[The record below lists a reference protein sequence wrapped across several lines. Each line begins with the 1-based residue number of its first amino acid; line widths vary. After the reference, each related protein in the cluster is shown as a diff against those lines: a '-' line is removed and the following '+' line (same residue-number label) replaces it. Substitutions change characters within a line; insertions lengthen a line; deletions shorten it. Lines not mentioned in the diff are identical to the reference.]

1 MKEKYLIFLFFQFW
15 NAIQDL
21 TEPYGNW
28 VMPLRRTEK
37 NIILDQMQTI
47 KVSEICLNMWEIDHI
62 GDNKQQLKKKKE
74 EKHMREEKF
83 FILLWAKSEK
93 KKKKKKSFSF

>member
-1 MKEKYLIFLFFQFW
+1 
-15 NAIQDL
+15 
-21 TEPYGNW
+21 
-28 VMPLRRTEK
+28 MPLRRTEK

-74 EKHMREEKF
+74 EKHMRDEKF

-93 KKKKKKSFSF
+93 KKKRSLFLFSLEGIKSPKRSDQESIKAKPASNTRRIT